1 MSSSFAS
8 GFPDTVVLKEGVTKP
23 RPVCPDG
30 KSDGKS
36 APRSGK
42 ELPPRP
48 GDPPAADPDATARAL
63 EQLAASTARELR
75 FEVDVEHGET
85 VIYVLDR
92 ATGELIR
99 RIPRQELARIGTPD
113 DPTGVRL
120 LDERL

>member
-8 GFPDTVVLKEGVTKP
+8 GFPDTVVLKEGITGP
-23 RPVCPDG
+23 RPAA
-30 KSDGKS
+30 DGKS
-36 APRSGK
+36 APRGGK
-42 ELPPRP
+42 ELPPR
-48 GDPPAADPDATARAL
+48 AADAAPADPAATARAL
-63 EQLAASTARELR
+63 ERLAASLTRELR

-99 RIPRQELARIGTPD
+99 RIPREELAQAVTAEGGPD
-113 DPTGVRL
+113 LRL